1 MPIKRLV
8 KEESSF
14 PRLGVLRKGSP
25 KSGEGRST
33 RMGKDLDYFR
43 FDTDDMGAMDAFTD
57 AFGNEPREIDVFLP
71 YESTSENFSFWQES
85 WVAGGLKHRCDGE
98 TCVRWLT
105 KDGTYS
111 EEPIPCPGDCKEV
124 GRLMVIIPQLQRM
137 AYVTVLTH
145 SINDILELD
154 SNLRAVEAWNGTLQ
168 GVPLILHR
176 KEKLVSTPGKDGK
189 RVSRQKWMLSVEA
202 KPEWVTLQIA
212 KMSNNALEITDS
224 PALRITGKVVDD
236 ENPSDYKEALLIDP
250 PEVIHPDE
258 IRGAGRFDDR
268 DPMPPPHKPDP
279 VESLDDVPE
288 VAVEPPVDSASPFE
302 DPSVGATANTTIN
315 TKSSTF
321 KRFMAGG
328 TGYYGKGWDEKRKAL
343 VSAVS
348 KGRTKSSK
356 ELTIDEVKR
365 LIVGI
370 EELADAETPS

>member
-57 AFGNEPREIDVFLP
+57 AFGSEPREIDVFLP

-105 KDGTYS
+105 KDGKYS
-111 EEPIPCPGDCKEV
+111 EEPIPCPGGCKEV

-154 SNLRAVEAWNGTLQ
+154 SNLRAIEAWNGTLQ

-176 KEKLVSTPGKDGK
+176 KEKMVSTPGKDGK
-189 RVSRQKWMLSVEA
+189 RTSRSKWMLSVEA

-212 KMSNNALEITDS
+212 KMSNNAMEITDS
-224 PALRITGKVVDD
+224 PALRITGEVVDD
-236 ENPSDYKEALLIDP
+236 ENPSDYEEALLIDP
-250 PEVIHPDE
+250 PEVIHPNE
-258 IRGAGRFDDR
+258 VAMTARDDYEQ
-268 DPMPPPHKPDP
+268 HITAIPD
-279 VESLDDVPE
+279 LDDVPE
-288 VAVEPPVDSASPFE
+288 AAVEPPVDSASPFD
-302 DPSVGATANTTIN
+302 DPSWGATANTTIN
-315 TKSSTF
+315 TTSATF
-321 KRFMAGG
+321 KRFMASGN
-328 TGYYGKGWDEKRKAL
+328 GYYGDGWDGKRKELA
-343 VSAVS
+343 SSVS
-348 KGRTKSSK
+348 KGRTDSAT
-356 ELTIDEVKR
+356 ELTINEVKR
-365 LIVGI
+365 LIIGI